1 MVFENVASVPRFRI
15 LTPDGKG
22 YSLHVPVLHVTSSTK
37 PVGSIATY
45 MNKQL
50 FYVDNQA
57 NEFVL
62 NM

>member
-1 MVFENVASVPRFRI
+1 MVFENVTSVPRFRKM
-15 LTPDGKG
+15 TPDGNS

-37 PVGSIATY
+37 PGGSIVTN
-45 MNKQL
+45 MNKQS

-57 NEFVL
+57 NEFVF